1 MMMLDRMRALPFS
14 FYLSLLA
21 GLLSLGLAVYLR
33 DPSVANRK
41 VWGNALLCAW
51 ALCPPVWF
59 LFEFVSNF
67 PSGHPINSDEMD
79 RLKHLQS
86 LARNLWLAFLATLA
100 IIMELSPKDLLT
112 GGN

>member
-1 MMMLDRMRALPFS
+1 MLHRVRALPVIF
-14 FYLSLLA
+14 FLSLIA

-33 DPSVANRK
+33 DPSIANRK
-41 VWGNALLCAW
+41 SWGNALLGAW

-59 LFEFVSNF
+59 LYEFVSNF

-86 LARNLWLAFLATLA
+86 LSRNLWLAFLATLA
-100 IIMELSPKDLLT
+100 IIMELSPKNLLS
-112 GGN
+112 GGD